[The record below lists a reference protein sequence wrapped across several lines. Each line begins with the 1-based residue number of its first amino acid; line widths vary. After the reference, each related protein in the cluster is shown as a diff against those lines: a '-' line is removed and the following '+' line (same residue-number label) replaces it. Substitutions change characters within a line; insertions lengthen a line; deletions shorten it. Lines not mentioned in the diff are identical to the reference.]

1 MSAVRPLPAGRFRTM
16 EEADLKQVMGI
27 DRSAYEFPWTEGIF
41 RDCLRVG
48 YWCRV
53 LEQRP
58 TIEAYGVM
66 SVAADE
72 AHLLNLCVRPDKQ
85 GQGLGRRMLTHMV
98 DLAGRTGA
106 DTMLLEVRFS
116 NQVAIAL
123 YTSLGFAEL
132 GTRRSY
138 YPARQ
143 GREDAL
149 VLGRAL

>member
-1 MSAVRPLPAGRFRTM
+1 
-16 EEADLKQVMGI
+16 
-27 DRSAYEFPWTEGIF
+27 
-41 RDCLRVG
+41 
-48 YWCRV
+48 
-53 LEQRP
+53 
-58 TIEAYGVM
+58 M